1 MDKILM
7 NSKKF
12 CLLIE
17 NSVREKKISYMDA
30 VINYCEQNNIDPGTI
45 NSLINKTLKE
55 KIQSEAEK
63 KNLIHK
69 SSTGV
74 LPV

>member
-1 MDKILM
+1 MNKILM

-12 CLLIE
+12 GLIIE
-17 NSVREKKISYMDA
+17 NSVKEKKISYMDA
-30 VINYCEQNNIDPGTI
+30 VVLYCEENNIDTGSI
-45 NSLINKTLKE
+45 NSLINKALKE

-63 KNLIHK
+63 KNLIQK

>member
-12 CLLIE
+12 GLLIE

-55 KIQSEAEK
+55 AMR
-63 KNLIHK
+63 
-69 SSTGV
+69 TRYD
-74 LPV
+74 

>member
-1 MDKILM
+1 
-7 NSKKF
+7 
-12 CLLIE
+12 
-17 NSVREKKISYMDA
+17 MDA